1 MINLS
6 DINATEIMIGAIA
19 SVIVGE
25 IWNVIKIKY
34 SQTQPIKKLKNIK
47 AINGLWFFLVYI
59 LPLSTI
65 VFLVFG
71 SRVEPNFQNIA
82 LFIIICVSLIF
93 NILMSHIRTIYKM
106 ISELTSKSFD
116 NDSVH
121 QKAINIIFEHIGKN
135 ERIK

>member
-1 MINLS
+1 
-6 DINATEIMIGAIA
+6 MIGAIA

-25 IWNVIKIKY
+25 IWNIIKIKY

-71 SRVEPNFQNIA
+71 SRVEANFQNIT

-93 NILMSHIRTIYKM
+93 NIVMSHIRTIYKM
-106 ISELTSKSFD
+106 ISELTSKSSD